1 MIYLPSSALT
11 NGYFLAKEV
20 MASLP
25 NDTKEQW
32 EGGAPKWDTAGPRAG
47 VALAPLVFPNGTTTP
62 TLSGEMETVY
72 EISPRSD
79 ATSPRS
85 EVVVAGL
92 LSEETSPRSVV
103 IVTGPESTS
112 TSPATL
118 DNTAEANESSLSLVL
133 FEVDAR
139 EADVEHTQEA
149 ESDEPRHTSWDLK
162 SGTVVTCEFNETG
175 YHNPEEQHE
184 LLWDTTK
191 HLMKTGFQRTLQTKN
206 FVLYSRDEDG
216 IESNVA
222 QRLDRFHEV
231 LEDSEL
237 VDQSPA
243 ARKFL
248 ASPVY
253 AYLVNTNARLHKI
266 EDPFAESKLSQRRQ
280 RHASGSTSTGK
291 SPANSGFGKIRQVV
305 NVAGTLGSSVA
316 GSLGS
321 VLSPHF
327 AREETPEEDLGE
339 LLSDCILPAFVTG
352 VPVVGQKHDAPI
364 VILARSIYEVELGL
378 CVLCLAGGSPNALSC
393 SSLFFAT
400 GWRLHV
406 LNHLSPEPL
415 SDFEGSSLEEV
426 LQGQCSTALYDRYA
440 TLFTSLLL
448 ARKHGAANYLLVA
461 QDECRDVT
469 SQTSPKLDILKT
481 LEKATLGFLKL
492 TLKDMAPL
500 IESEEQKVQ
509 HKLAESRTF
518 VPHFVAEKGLK
529 LSDTRSWMM
538 PVRFLTKIE
547 TPLKLE
553 EASKK
558 DEDEEGELGLFR
570 LATFGRS
577 AKDSQR
583 VHPVGDSST
592 HNSSPTEIPVDRPQ
606 FGEVSNKEAIEETE
620 SNKAASEPEE
630 EDANMATTW
639 EVIAFTF
646 LWLWEFESS
655 NALVCFGAVSYQAA
669 FAATQIL
676 LVNLLVSEE
685 VVGNGEDVSPDFML
699 MSCYVL
705 ALLVS
710 SMANIRSQYV
720 LANALPSGGGF
731 IPAVQ
736 HMYVVHVCNLSQTYL
751 DTIPKA
757 EIQSVIENSVTQMN
771 LNIDAL
777 FFLMLAIGQLTSVLA
792 VLFVIFPP
800 MALLV
805 LCLLPIFALISRGK
819 SGQVGTESLKL
830 TESKR
835 DFSNCMYEM
844 IGATVPNK
852 LMGKPQIMMER
863 LQDGASLVEDGYDR
877 VDLRVSENVRN
888 MNFSSLLLLLSN
900 IILGVVMMGVGDIDA
915 AAFISFVMGVQ
926 SMMDIIKTTAGLF
939 AYFQVSRGSLSD
951 MMRLARAS
959 IDDPPPGKVVDPLSQ
974 YAIEMSNMDFSYGA
988 ARGEVSNKPQMAIP
1002 LARFPAGKKVGVVGK
1017 SGSGKSTLMKL
1028 INGVYKPTNGKLYY
1042 FGVEDTSVYT
1052 PNLISVIEQEVLL
1065 FDGTIK
1071 QNLLWSVGEK

>member
-1 MIYLPSSALT
+1 
-11 NGYFLAKEV
+11 
-20 MASLP
+20 
-25 NDTKEQW
+25 
-32 EGGAPKWDTAGPRAG
+32 
-47 VALAPLVFPNGTTTP
+47 
-62 TLSGEMETVY
+62 METVY

-253 AYLVNTNARLHKI
+253 AYLVNTNARLH
-266 EDPFAESKLSQRRQ
+266 
-280 RHASGSTSTGK
+280 
-291 SPANSGFGKIRQVV
+291 
-305 NVAGTLGSSVA
+305 
-316 GSLGS
+316 
-321 VLSPHF
+321 
-327 AREETPEEDLGE
+327 
-339 LLSDCILPAFVTG
+339 
-352 VPVVGQKHDAPI
+352 
-364 VILARSIYEVELGL
+364 
-378 CVLCLAGGSPNALSC
+378 
-393 SSLFFAT
+393 
-400 GWRLHV
+400 
-406 LNHLSPEPL
+406 
-415 SDFEGSSLEEV
+415 
-426 LQGQCSTALYDRYA
+426 
-440 TLFTSLLL
+440 
-448 ARKHGAANYLLVA
+448 
-461 QDECRDVT
+461 
-469 SQTSPKLDILKT
+469 
-481 LEKATLGFLKL
+481 
-492 TLKDMAPL
+492 KDMAPL